1 MRLLEVF
8 SLCFVRQYWKKS
20 QLFFKKKR
28 TEFQFLQFF
37 VSFSSFPPGLPS
49 RLPSYPPSFL
59 SLFINSY
66 IFSSFFFLDE
76 YKSLRSTHSYL
87 PSRILLVLLSPLSF
101 PLPVSLAHSFIS
113 FFLTFCR
120 RWSILFQTLSF
131 STLSSSLYF
140 RTIKYKV
147 RGSQFC
153 TFCCHLILPAALH
166 QQREM

>member
-1 MRLLEVF
+1 MSKWSLNELKYIVQKTYTDIRICYVSLLISNIFLFCVF
-8 SLCFVRQYWKKS
+8 SLY
-20 QLFFKKKR
+20 
-28 TEFQFLQFF
+28 
-37 VSFSSFPPGLPS
+37 SSIH
-49 RLPSYPPSFL
+49 R
-59 SLFINSY
+59 
-66 IFSSFFFLDE
+66 
-76 YKSLRSTHSYL
+76 
-87 PSRILLVLLSPLSF
+87 VLLSYNFSKRDLF
-101 PLPVSLAHSFIS
+101 LFLFHLIS

-166 QQREM
+166 QQREMWNRQEIRKWNMYLKIWPAVSNLYTDLE